1 MISYEQYCQIRQ
13 LKEEGLRPGQISAK
27 LGLAS
32 RTVRKWMDRDAFQ
45 QRLPGMRPSK
55 LDPFKDEIVGLLER
69 HPYSATQLFL
79 KIKEEGFKGGYTIV
93 KDYVRKIRPRRQPA
107 FLTLRFAPG
116 ECAQV
121 DWGSYKSIAVE
132 NTTRRLS
139 FFVMVL
145 CHSRMMYVEF
155 TVSQTM
161 EHFLGCHQR
170 AFEFFGGVPER
181 VMVDNLKSAVLRR
194 ITGEAP
200 VFNPRYLDF
209 AGHYG
214 FRIVPCGV
222 RKGNEKG
229 RVENAVGYIK
239 KNFLNGNE
247 ISDFKLINPA
257 ARLWLDTVANVRIHG
272 ATKKKP
278 VDMFAGEAGILSP
291 LPSLPYDSGMVY
303 QVRASKQFRVTLDTN
318 RYSVPAEYAGRR
330 LTMKAYSDRICF
342 YDNNVLIARHN
353 RSYGR
358 HQDIEN
364 PDHPKALLQQKRKAG
379 EQKILARFLTLSPQA
394 EQYYLGLKE
403 RRLNLMHHIRK
414 IVGLSEIYGADK
426 VGRAIAD
433 GCEFRAFSCEYI
445 TNLLEQRGRIMDEPG
460 ALHIT
465 RNEDLLEI
473 SLPAP
478 NINDYERR
486 TNDA

>member
-1 MISYEQYCQIRQ
+1 MISYEQFCHIKQ
-13 LKEEGLRPGQISAK
+13 LQEERLRPGQIAAK
-27 LGLAS
+27 MGLS
-32 RTVRKWMDRDAFQ
+32 NRTVRKWINRSTFQ

-69 HPYSATQLFL
+69 HPYSATQVFQR
-79 KIKEEGFKGGYTIV
+79 IRDEGFTGGYTIV
-93 KDYVRKIRPRRQPA
+93 KDYVRKIRPKRQPA
-107 FLTLRFAPG
+107 YLTLNFAPG

-161 EHFLGCHQR
+161 EHFLGCQHR
-170 AFEFFGGVPER
+170 AFEFFGGVPEK
-181 VMVDNLKSAVLRR
+181 VMVDNLKSAVLQR

-239 KNFLNGNE
+239 KNFLNGLDAT
-247 ISDFKLINPA
+247 DFKLINPA
-257 ARLWLDTVANVRIHG
+257 ARLWMDTVANVRIHG
-272 ATKKKP
+272 VTKKKP
-278 VDMFAGEAGILSP
+278 VDVFAEEAGVLSP
-291 LPSLPYDSGMVY
+291 LPAFPYDTGMVH

-330 LTMKAYSDRICF
+330 LTMKAYSDRICL
-342 YDNNVLIARHN
+342 YDDNTLIARHN

-358 HQDIEN
+358 HQDIED
-364 PDHPKALLQQKRKAG
+364 PDHPKELLQQKRKAR
-379 EQKILARFLTLSPQA
+379 EQKILARFLTLSPRA
-394 EQYYLGLKE
+394 EQYYMGLKE

-426 VGRAIAD
+426 VGRALED
-433 GCEFRAFSCEYI
+433 GYEFSAFSCEYI
-445 TNLLEQRGRIMDEPG
+445 ANLLEQRSRTIDEPG

-465 RNEDLLEI
+465 RNEDLLDI

-478 NINDYERR
+478 NMNDYDRR
-486 TNDA
+486 NRNA